1 MSEVESVPGGKMQS
15 PPPFSGENAT
25 SGMNFIVIYVI
36 LSKFLSIFCFSIG
49 CWFGDPDGRP
59 NEEKVWVPGVTQD
72 QLFRADSSTNAGE
85 LARCLTSILFSP
97 EEIKWGNATKALTEG
112 VELLDAKR
120 LHAIRGMSRL

>member
-1 MSEVESVPGGKMQS
+1 MLSL
-15 PPPFSGENAT
+15 PPFSGENAT

-36 LSKFLSIFCFSIG
+36 LSKSLSIFCFSIG
-49 CWFGDPDGRP
+49 CWFSDPNGRP

-72 QLFRADSSTNAGE
+72 QLFCADSSTNAGE
-85 LARCLTSILFSP
+85 LARSLTNILFCP

-112 VELLDAKR
+112 VELLDVKR

>member
-15 PPPFSGENAT
+15 VAPFSGENAT

-36 LSKFLSIFCFSIG
+36 LSKSLSIFCFLIG
-49 CWFGDPDGRP
+49 CWFGRP
-59 NEEKVWVPGVTQD
+59 NEEKVWLPGVTQD

-85 LARCLTSILFSP
+85 LARFLTNILFSP

-120 LHAIRGMSRL
+120 LHAVHGMSRL